1 MVGPARLITK
11 EATVHVTFKFVEAC
25 NLVISGQLLRNE
37 TTTSVNRLY
46 STGADLELLSLYSG
60 VA

>member
-1 MVGPARLITK
+1 MVGLARLITK
-11 EATVHVTFKFVEAC
+11 EAAGHVAFKFVEAC
-25 NLVISGQLLRNE
+25 NLVISCQLLRNE

-46 STGADLELLSLYSG
+46 STGVDLELLSLYSG